1 MCGTESGEV
10 RRKTESAWSSKS
22 TRQRGG
28 FGLKAVRQNS
38 AISAKVL
45 LMEKEIK
52 CAIQVVS
59 PSMHQQGRKG
69 LELIMSHRLNMG
81 LECEAVSRKR
91 LSYIKPR
98 K

>member
-10 RRKTESAWSSKS
+10 RRKTESVRSSKS
-22 TRQRGG
+22 SRQRGG

-38 AISAKVL
+38 VISAKVL
-45 LMEKEIK
+45 LVEKEIK

-69 LELIMSHRLNMG
+69 LELIRSHRLNMG
-81 LECEAVSRKR
+81 LECEAVARKR
-91 LSYIKPR
+91 LSRIEPR